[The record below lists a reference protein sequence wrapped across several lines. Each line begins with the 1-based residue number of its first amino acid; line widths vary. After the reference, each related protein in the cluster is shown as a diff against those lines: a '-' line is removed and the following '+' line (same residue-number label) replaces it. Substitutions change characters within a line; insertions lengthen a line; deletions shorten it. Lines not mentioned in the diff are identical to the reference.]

1 MTRFKLVPPAPASL
15 DGIAEAQRAVPL
27 VPGTEDDCCAR
38 LMRRL
43 DLPSRDVARTWLTFL
58 RALDLAAERESGFV
72 RLSQDPTPEHLREAF
87 LDRVYGARE
96 VRDALDTE
104 PRNADAVFERFEER
118 VPTWEHHKDPSEWRE
133 TWRGR
138 VGRLLDWLVLLDLAT
153 PVDGGYVVADHGG
166 ATDAAATGRD
176 G

>member
-15 DGIAEAQRAVPL
+15 DAIAEAQRAVPL
-27 VPGTEDDCCAR
+27 VPGSEDDCCAR

-72 RLSQDPTPEHLREAF
+72 RLSRDPTTDHLREAF

-96 VRDALDTE
+96 VRGVLDARPLD
-104 PRNADAVFERFEER
+104 ADAVFERFEER
-118 VPTWEHHKDPSEWRE
+118 VPTWEHHKDPSGWRE
-133 TWRGR
+133 TWRER
-138 VGRLLDWLVLLDLAT
+138 VGRLLDWLVLLDLAA
-153 PVDGGYVVADHGG
+153 PVDDGYVVAGPAETADE
-166 ATDAAATGRD
+166 
-176 G
+176 